1 MEIWLMLQIRSPRR
15 YLEPFFQFQHVTLTT
30 TYKQRLLKH
39 VLRKKLRH
47 VHELYQ
53 KNKKPNTTAHIPKL
67 REERDRERE
76 REEKERK
83 KETGEEE
90 KERGEERKRRKRR
103 RKRKRKKQKE

>member
-1 MEIWLMLQIRSPRR
+1 MLQIRSPRR

-39 VLRKKLRH
+39 VLRKKF
-47 VHELYQ
+47 HELYQ

-83 KETGEEE
+83 KEAEKETGEEE